1 MKFFDEAK
9 IFVRSGDGGN
19 GCLSFRRE
27 KFIPRGGPDGGDGGK
42 GGDVLITASSQ
53 SQTLQDYHFHQHFK
67 APKGT
72 HGQGNDRHGR
82 KGQDIRL
89 IVPLGTLVREAETK
103 QILADL
109 TEEGQTLVVARG
121 GRGGKGNKHFAT
133 ATHRTPRFA
142 QKGEPGTEAWLL
154 LELKVLA
161 HIGLVGLPNAG
172 KSTLLSRLSAAKPKI
187 SDYPFTTLTPNLGIL
202 EDDQGQRLTIADIPG
217 IIAGASTGAGLGLK
231 FLKHIERTQ
240 VLLFLIDGSL
250 TGEAPFF
257 SYQTLIK
264 EMESYNPNLLDKAR
278 LVVVNKMDLPG
289 SKTRWSNIQKTFKKL
304 GLEVIPISAKTG
316 EGIPTLIDR
325 LFSIHANWSSADTQ
339 GREDNQGIQGR
350 VIDHG

>member
-27 KFIPRGGPDGGDGGK
+27 KFKPRGGPDGGNGGK
-42 GGDVLITASSQ
+42 GGDILITASAQ
-53 SQTLQDYHFHQHFK
+53 CQTLQDYHFRQHFK
-67 APKGT
+67 APKGA
-72 HGQGNDRHGR
+72 HGQGNDRNGR
-82 KGQDIRL
+82 KGPDIRL
-89 IVPLGTLVREAETK
+89 IVPLGTLVREAETG

-109 TEEGQTLVVARG
+109 ITEGQTFAVVQG

-142 QKGEPGTEAWLL
+142 QKGEPGTEVWLF

-202 EDDQGQRLTIADIPG
+202 ENNHGQRLTIADIPG
-217 IIAGASTGAGLGLK
+217 IIAGASQGAGLGLK

-240 VLLFLIDGSL
+240 VLVFLLDGSL
-250 TGEAPFF
+250 KGEEPYL
-257 SYQTLIK
+257 SYQTLVK
-264 EMESYNPNLLDKAR
+264 EMEAYDPALLAKPR
-278 LVVVNKMDLPG
+278 LVVVNKMDLPS
-289 SKTRWSNIQKTFKKL
+289 SKDNFKRVQNNLKKL
-304 GLEVIPISAKTG
+304 RLDAIFISAKTG
-316 EGIPTLIDR
+316 EGIPLLINY
-325 LFSIHANWSSADTQ
+325 LFMAIETRDHEESK
-339 GREDNQGIQGR
+339 R
-350 VIDHG
+350 ID